1 MHNALTVNSKA
12 VARQTNAAAR
22 PALRVSSSHMLAP
35 RVNLNT
41 IRCNATAEVCTL
53 HSDRVRGGAGANPP
67 TTHTVP
73 SIAALRTSLP
83 PYLAPSHL
91 SSPLVTSRH
100 LSRQP
105 RTSTNRKQA
114 PAPVTNAAEPSY
126 EAPAA
131 TYAVVDI
138 GGHQLIVEEGRWYTV
153 NRLDVPEGSVI
164 ELGRV
169 LALKQ
174 NGQFKVGQPYL
185 DGVKVEAEILGEE
198 KGDKV
203 IVYKMKP
210 KKHYRRTNGH
220 RQPLTKFL
228 VTKISA

>member
-1 MHNALTVNSKA
+1 MYIALGPRSRGRRSESPYNTV
-12 VARQTNAAAR
+12 
-22 PALRVSSSHMLAP
+22 PALY
-35 RVNLNT
+35 
-41 IRCNATAEVCTL
+41 RC
-53 HSDRVRGGAGANPP
+53 
-67 TTHTVP
+67 
-73 SIAALRTSLP
+73 P
-83 PYLAPSHL
+83 PYLATSSLVISPHLTSSHL
-91 SSPLVTSRH
+91 ISPH
-100 LSRQP
+100 LSHA
-105 RTSTNRKQA
+105 TNRKQA